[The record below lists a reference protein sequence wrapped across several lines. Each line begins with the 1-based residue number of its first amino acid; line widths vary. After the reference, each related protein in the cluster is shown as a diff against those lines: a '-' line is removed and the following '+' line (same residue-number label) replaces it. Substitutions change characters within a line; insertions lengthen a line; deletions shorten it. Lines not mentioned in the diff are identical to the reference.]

1 MPQTQWSTNEE
12 DYCPPTKRPK
22 LDKQTQTSSEEAS
35 GEERHTLGYI
45 REHREVREFL
55 LRNTG
60 HQYESLF
67 TYVGV
72 PSVMLQQ
79 IRMRHPLAIGQ
90 TMASTYDV
98 WYPVALKF
106 GSAKGVTPRQ
116 ILAKAYSEIGNTVCR
131 EDLLRKDAARRF
143 IIDDH
148 RLMDEITNSICDRL
162 ERQLVF

>member
-116 ILAKAYSEIGNTVCR
+116 ILAHGYREIGNNLYCKQLVK
-131 EDLLRKDAARRF
+131 EESAMRF
-143 IIDDH
+143 IIDNH

-162 ERQLVF
+162 ERQHVF